1 MGRRYRRR
9 SHGSAIVSN
18 SVYIA
23 ARLPWWAAV
32 CFGFISFLI
41 FYFGFPA
48 FLESKASELNASA
61 VSQAFESIFIR
72 RIHWFKWLGIA
83 CGLIGVFF
91 GFRNYLASSYAGYE
105 ERGLVTL
112 LAKIISRNIN

>member
-9 SHGSAIVSN
+9 ANGASIVSD

-23 ARLPWWAAV
+23 ARLPWWAAIS
-32 CFGFISFLI
+32 FGFASFLI

-48 FLESKASELNASA
+48 FLESKASEMSGSA
-61 VSQAFESIFIR
+61 FSQAFESIFMR
-72 RIHWFKWLGIA
+72 RIHWFELLGIA

-91 GFRNYLASSYAGYE
+91 GFRNYAISSHAGNE
-105 ERGLVTL
+105 ERGLVAL

>member
-9 SHGSAIVSN
+9 SNGLAIVRD

-23 ARLPWWAAV
+23 ARLPWWAAIS
-32 CFGFISFLI
+32 FGLISFLI

-48 FLESKASELNASA
+48 FLESKASEMNSSA
-61 VSQAFESIFIR
+61 FSQVFDSIFMR
-72 RIHWFKWLGIA
+72 RIHWFEWLGIA

-91 GFRNYLASSYAGYE
+91 GVRNYAVSSHAGYE
-105 ERGLVTL
+105 ERGLIAF
-112 LAKIISRNIN
+112 LAKIISRNID

>member
-9 SHGSAIVSN
+9 SNGSAIVSD

-23 ARLPWWAAV
+23 ARLPWWAAI
-32 CFGFISFLI
+32 C
-41 FYFGFPA
+41 FGFPA
-48 FLESKASELNASA
+48 FLESKASEMTASA
-61 VSQAFESIFIR
+61 FSQAFESIFMR
-72 RIHWFKWLGIA
+72 RIHWFEWLGIA

-91 GFRNYLASSYAGYE
+91 DFRNYAISSHAGYE
-105 ERGLVTL
+105 ERGLVTF

>member
-9 SHGSAIVSN
+9 SHGSAIVSD

-23 ARLPWWAAV
+23 ARLPWWAAI

-48 FLESKASELNASA
+48 FLESKASELSGSA
-61 VSQAFESIFIR
+61 VSQAFESIFTR
-72 RIHWFKWLGIA
+72 RIHWFEWLGIA
-83 CGLIGVFF
+83 CGLIGIFF
-91 GFRNYLASSYAGYE
+91 GIRNYLVSSYAGYE
-105 ERGLVTL
+105 ERGLVAF
-112 LAKIISRNIN
+112 LAKIISRNVN

>member
-9 SHGSAIVSN
+9 SNGSAIVSD

-23 ARLPWWAAV
+23 ARLPWWAAIL
-32 CFGFISFLI
+32 FGFISFLI

-48 FLESKASELNASA
+48 FLETKASELSGSA

-83 CGLIGVFF
+83 CGLVGVFF
-91 GFRNYLASSYAGYE
+91 GIRNYSASSCAGYK
-105 ERGLVTL
+105 ERGLVAL
-112 LAKIISRNIN
+112 IAKIVSRNIS

>member
-9 SHGSAIVSN
+9 SNGSAIVSN

-23 ARLPWWAAV
+23 ARLPWWAAI

-48 FLESKASELNASA
+48 FLESKASEMSASA
-61 VSQAFESIFIR
+61 FSQAFESIFMR
-72 RIHWFKWLGIA
+72 RIHWFEWLGIA

-91 GFRNYLASSYAGYE
+91 GFRNYAISSHAGYE
-105 ERGLVTL
+105 ERGLITF